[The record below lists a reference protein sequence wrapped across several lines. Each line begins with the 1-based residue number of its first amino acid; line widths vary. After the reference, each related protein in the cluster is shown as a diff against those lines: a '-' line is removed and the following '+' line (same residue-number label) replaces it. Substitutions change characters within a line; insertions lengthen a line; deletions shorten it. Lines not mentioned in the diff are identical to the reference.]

1 MTSWTE
7 KYRPSS
13 LSEIR
18 GNDKARDQ
26 LQEWGESW
34 EEHNQAVILHGSPGI
49 GKTSAAHAL
58 AADMNWETI
67 ELNASDQ
74 RTSAIIEKIAGEAA
88 KTGTL
93 TEGGAGRK
101 LIILDEADNLHGN
114 ADRGG
119 ARAITEVVKEATQPI
134 VLIANDYYEM
144 SNTLRNICQDIEFRD
159 VSKRSITPVLRDICR
174 RENIEFE
181 EDALETIAEKNSG
194 DLRAAI
200 NDLQAISE
208 DDKELTIEDVTT
220 GDRDRTIEIFDYL
233 DGLIKEYS
241 AQEALESSYSLD
253 ESPDDLINWIEDNMP
268 KDYEGAELTQA
279 YEFLANADQWLGRVR
294 STQNYSYWRYA
305 SDNMTAGVA
314 AARQKTKGGWTRYNP
329 PSYWSKLGRTS
340 GTRNTRD
347 YIARQ
352 IAETS
357 GVSMATARREIMPLL
372 ATMTHHCHN
381 RSLTVAMAAK
391 YDFDA
396 KHLSFITGSGKDTN
410 KVNEIITDAQ
420 QLRSETTTTQSGDA
434 TNDRSEKENKQEE
447 IENQLDTS
455 EPESAASDSH
465 DEDEADDN
473 QSDLDEFF

>member
-18 GNDKARDQ
+18 GNNKARDQ
-26 LQEWGESW
+26 LKEWAQSW
-34 EEHNQAVILHGSPGI
+34 EDHNQAAILHGSPGI

-58 AADMNWETI
+58 AEDMDWETI

-119 ARAITEVVKEATQPI
+119 ARAITEVVKDATQPI

-181 EDALETIAEKNSG
+181 EDALEAIAEKNSG

-208 DDKELTIEDVTT
+208 NEQVLTIEDVRT

-268 KDYEGAELTQA
+268 KDYDGAELTQA
-279 YEFLANADQWLGRVR
+279 YEFLANAD
-294 STQNYSYWRYA
+294 
-305 SDNMTAGVA
+305 
-314 AARQKTKGGWTRYNP
+314 
-329 PSYWSKLGRTS
+329 
-340 GTRNTRD
+340 
-347 YIARQ
+347 
-352 IAETS
+352 
-357 GVSMATARREIMPLL
+357 
-372 ATMTHHCHN
+372 
-381 RSLTVAMAAK
+381 
-391 YDFDA
+391 
-396 KHLSFITGSGKDTN
+396 
-410 KVNEIITDAQ
+410 
-420 QLRSETTTTQSGDA
+420 
-434 TNDRSEKENKQEE
+434 
-447 IENQLDTS
+447 
-455 EPESAASDSH
+455 
-465 DEDEADDN
+465 
-473 QSDLDEFF
+473 